1 MESFKPEG
9 KHSRSNSQ
17 FPLHQSGNLSLS
29 ATNLISHSKELVS
42 SCIPTSRVGAQP
54 TLCLSSGPN
63 SLHPINRLATSG
75 RTSPD
80 TACAYQSNENLTEV
94 ARLQSQ
100 VHELTHKSEL
110 LEAELDKTN
119 NQLREPRTTVDVE
132 SLKCK
137 AAE

>member
-29 ATNLISHSKELVS
+29 ATNFISHSKELVS
-42 SCIPTSRVGAQP
+42 SCNPTSRVGVQP
-54 TLCLSSGPN
+54 MLCLSSGP
-63 SLHPINRLATSG
+63 SSHHTYRVATSG
-75 RTSPD
+75 LTSPD
-80 TACAYQSNENLTEV
+80 TACAYQSNENLTEEV

-119 NQLREPRTTVDVE
+119 NQLREARTTVDVE